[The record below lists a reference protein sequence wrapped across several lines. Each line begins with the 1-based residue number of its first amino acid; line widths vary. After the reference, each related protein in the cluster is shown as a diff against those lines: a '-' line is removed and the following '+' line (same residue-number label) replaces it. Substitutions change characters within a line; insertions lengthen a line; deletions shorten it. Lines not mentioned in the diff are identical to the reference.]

1 MSMFRSMCV
10 SSVKVYSRKDNR
22 RIGEELPRWAAL
34 FGVCLFLTALPNGD
48 RKYLWRA
55 CQAYASGSSFLHN
68 KFLIFP
74 LAFLT
79 KVMYYIKVS

>member
-1 MSMFRSMCV
+1 MSTSRSMCV

-22 RIGEELPRWAAL
+22 RRAAL
-34 FGVCLFLTALPNGD
+34 MGGSFWRVSFFNSTVKRGQEIPAESLSGICL
-48 RKYLWRA
+48 
-55 CQAYASGSSFLHN
+55 GSPFLHN

>member
-1 MSMFRSMCV
+1 MGGSFWRV
-10 SSVKVYSRKDNR
+10 SFFNS
-22 RIGEELPRWAAL
+22 
-34 FGVCLFLTALPNGD
+34 TAKRGQEIPAESL
-48 RKYLWRA
+48 
-55 CQAYASGSSFLHN
+55 SGICHSIVLHN